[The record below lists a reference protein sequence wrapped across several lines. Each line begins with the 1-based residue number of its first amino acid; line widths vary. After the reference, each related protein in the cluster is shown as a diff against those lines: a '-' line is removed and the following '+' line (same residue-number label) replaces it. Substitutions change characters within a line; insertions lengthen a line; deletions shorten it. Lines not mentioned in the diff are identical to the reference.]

1 MNVNGGA
8 SMLTVNSSTNAMVEQ
23 KLFDN
28 QIESKYLSSAE
39 LAKFLGLS
47 EHTIR
52 AWRKYRMITP
62 VKFGRSVRWLLK
74 NVLEELTKRRCFNEM
89 S

>member
-1 MNVNGGA
+1 MPNVNR
-8 SMLTVNSSTNAMVEQ
+8 STKSVVGQ

-28 QIESKYLSSAE
+28 QIESKYLSSTE
-39 LAKFLGLS
+39 LAAFLGLS

-52 AWRKYRMITP
+52 AWRKYRIITP

-74 NVLEELTKRRCFNEM
+74 SVLEELTKRRCFNEM

>member
-1 MNVNGGA
+1 MSIVCR
-8 SMLTVNSSTNAMVEQ
+8 STYSLEEQ
-23 KLFDN
+23 KLIDI

-39 LAKFLGLS
+39 LAALLGLS

-62 VKFGRSVRWLLK
+62 VKLGRSVRWLLK
-74 NVLEELTKRRCFNEM
+74 SVLEELTKRRSYNEV

>member
-1 MNVNGGA
+1 MADVKT
-8 SMLTVNSSTNAMVEQ
+8 STVSGLEQ

-39 LAKFLGLS
+39 LATHLGLS

-52 AWRKYRMITP
+52 AWRKYRIITP
-62 VKFGRSVRWLLK
+62 VKLGRSVRWLLK
-74 NVLEELTKRRCFNEM
+74 SVLEELTRRRCFNEV

>member
-1 MNVNGGA
+1 MPT
-8 SMLTVNSSTNAMVEQ
+8 LNSSTSAMVEQ

-74 NVLEELTKRRCFNEM
+74 SVLEELTKRRCFNEM

>member
-1 MNVNGGA
+1 MPNVNR
-8 SMLTVNSSTNAMVEQ
+8 STALGVEQ
-23 KLFDN
+23 KIFDN

-39 LAKFLGLS
+39 LATHLGLS

-52 AWRKYRMITP
+52 AWRKYRIITP
-62 VKFGRSVRWLLK
+62 VKLGRSVRWLLK
-74 NVLEELTKRRCFNEM
+74 SVLEELTKRRCFNEV

>member
-1 MNVNGGA
+1 MPN
-8 SMLTVNSSTNAMVEQ
+8 VNSSTNAKVEQ

-28 QIESKYLSSAE
+28 QIEAKYLSSAE
-39 LAKFLGLS
+39 LATFLGLS

-74 NVLEELTKRRCFNEM
+74 SVLEELTKRRSFNEV

>member
-1 MNVNGGA
+1 MSNV
-8 SMLTVNSSTNAMVEQ
+8 SRSTNSLGEQ

-39 LAKFLGLS
+39 LAAHLGLS

-62 VKFGRSVRWLLK
+62 VKLGRSVRWLLES
-74 NVLEELTKRRCFNEM
+74 VLEELTKRRCFNEV